1 MYKINSFKNPFRF
14 HVGSYEVISPIVCY
28 GIEKK
33 MISSIQVNKE
43 RSSLDDFSSVSSKE
57 SAISSTTSTS
67 ELPSSTTAAAISIA
81 GPNLSGCTNCQSN
94 LLERKFV
101 QLEHKID
108 TIFSLASALNSR
120 SLEQNSQALYQ
131 MSEAQENRT
140 SMKNAQCLS
149 LVVRISYDEWNEL
162 YEFFNLYKQRR
173 LERNAFSLFKNKST
187 FIEILNRRLLSRRL
201 ANQTLSNLIPST
213 LVQKVLILFLLAKVF
228 V

>member
-1 MYKINSFKNPFRF
+1 
-14 HVGSYEVISPIVCY
+14 
-28 GIEKK
+28 
-33 MISSIQVNKE
+33 MISSIQANKE

-67 ELPSSTTAAAISIA
+67 ELPCSTTEAVISIA
-81 GPNLSGCTNCQSN
+81 GPNLAGCTNCQSN
-94 LLERKFV
+94 LLERKFA

-120 SLEQNSQALYQ
+120 SLEQNSQALFE

-140 SMKNAQCLS
+140 SMKNAQCLN

-162 YEFFNLYKQRR
+162 YEFFNLYKQHR
-173 LERNAFSLFKNKST
+173 LERNTFSLFKNKST

-228 V
+228 VSKKIFKFLNLF